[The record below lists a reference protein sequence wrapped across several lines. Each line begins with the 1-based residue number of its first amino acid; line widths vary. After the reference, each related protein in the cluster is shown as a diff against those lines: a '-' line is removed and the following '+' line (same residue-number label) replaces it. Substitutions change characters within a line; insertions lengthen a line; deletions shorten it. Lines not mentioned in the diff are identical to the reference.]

1 MIFSVASF
9 IHCIYQIEKK
19 KMVTTSLPCVQVFC
33 LILSFFWGGGIQKM
47 AETLSWNS
55 WIHVV

>member
-19 KMVTTSLPCVQVFC
+19 MVTTSLPSVQVFC
-33 LILSFFWGGGIQKM
+33 LIPSLGLGALHSKM